1 MMTFIL
7 GGMAAIVAIFG
18 LIALKAGAEYRFR
31 GKMGLAIEG
40 IAFLACAVV
49 GMFTASI
56 ALLGIGIAAGIG
68 MRQIKGN
75 DQRYIE

>member
-1 MMTFIL
+1 MTFVL
-7 GGMAAIVAIFG
+7 GAMAAVVAIFG
-18 LIALKAGAEYRFR
+18 LVALKAGAQYRFR

-40 IAFLACAVV
+40 TAFLACAVV
-49 GMFTASI
+49 GLFMGSLPILGI
-56 ALLGIGIAAGIG
+56 ALAAGVG